1 MPNDIAEK
9 RAWILG
15 LTVDCPFSSPLSDC
29 VINQFRVVPLAEA
42 HKLLQ
47 ELPASELEHIY
58 QYHKEC
64 FAEREQ
70 GLLLSS
76 ATSQGGLRVISRDR
90 RHTFEN

>member
-15 LTVDCPFSSPLSDC
+15 LAVDCPFSSPLSDC
-29 VINQFRVVPLAEA
+29 IISQFRVVPLAEA

-47 ELPASELEHIY
+47 ELPASELEQIF
-58 QYHKEC
+58 QRHKNC

-76 ATSQGGLRVISRDR
+76 DGIEASKEQRTRIPVPRV
-90 RHTFEN
+90 